1 MGLGTAYVSNKIAKI
16 KKVPFDASTLHH
28 SGAMAAQH
36 GMVDEGNGEKQVFW
50 RGFWGFLSKHHIV

>member
-36 GMVDEGNGEKQVFW
+36 GMVDEGNGEEQVRTFF
-50 RGFWGFLSKHHIV
+50 GGAGDTGVS